1 MIRRRMRRPPHRWPE
16 RTSYEKS
23 NRIIRSDSGHGLR
36 RIRDLGLGAADLVA
50 GMRRVNVLGII
61 IGIVAAVSVLMIA
74 GIRVDAKLDE
84 LESWYSYLE
93 YVCEQKDICP
103 ELVQAIIETESNWDP
118 DARNGDCVGLM
129 QISKY
134 WHRDR
139 MERLGGTDLTDP
151 YDNILVG
158 GDYLQELTR
167 RYVDQAMVLMI
178 YNGDSRAW
186 KFWETGEMSE
196 YARKILERAEELEG
210 RKKWN

>member
-1 MIRRRMRRPPHRWPE
+1 M
-16 RTSYEKS
+16 
-23 NRIIRSDSGHGLR
+23 
-36 RIRDLGLGAADLVA
+36 VA
-50 GMRRVNVLGII
+50 II
-61 IGIVAAVSVLMIA
+61 IGVVAAVSVLLFA
-74 GIRVDAKLDE
+74 SIRVDAKLDE

-118 DARNGDCVGLM
+118 EARNGDCVGLM
-129 QISKY
+129 QISEY

-139 MERLGGTDLTDP
+139 MERLGVEDLTDP

-158 GDYLQELTR
+158 VDYLQELTR

-186 KFWETGEMSE
+186 NFWETGEMSE
-196 YARKILERAEELEG
+196 YARKILERDEELGE
-210 RKKWN
+210 KEL